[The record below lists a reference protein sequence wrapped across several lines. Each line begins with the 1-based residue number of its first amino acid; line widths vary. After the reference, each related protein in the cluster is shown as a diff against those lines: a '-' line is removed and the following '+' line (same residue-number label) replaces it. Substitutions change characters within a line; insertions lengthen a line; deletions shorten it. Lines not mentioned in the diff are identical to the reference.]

1 MVLRNI
7 SKHRIYRHNKNLMF
21 EAIHLLAAE
30 DVGVTSIQDGHGAA
44 AEELTASGTEL
55 NL

>member
-1 MVLRNI
+1 
-7 SKHRIYRHNKNLMF
+7 MF